1 MPNKHNEKRRHHI
14 PKMKFKVT
22 NWAEYDAGPTIDMG
36 DAFQVTPL
44 LDQIDARIGE
54 IEFSAIL
61 ETLLKTHGVNGMHD
75 LRTRKM
81 EDMNIA
87 DVHLEVEA
95 SLTVEAGHDIA
106 VDARR
111 RVLERHPVFNL
122 MAHIDLWRRPDLDH
136 ESELRPCS
144 LERAG

>member
-1 MPNKHNEKRRHHI
+1 MTQLLHFL
-14 PKMKFKVT
+14 KMSWKFAWDSLHDLMDRAV
-22 NWAEYDAGPTIDMG
+22 D
-36 DAFQVTPL
+36 
-44 LDQIDARIGE
+44 E
-54 IEFSAIL
+54 IELRAIR

-81 EDMNIA
+81 GDMIIA
-87 DVHLEVEA
+87 DVHLEAEA

-111 RVLERHPVFNL
+111 RVLERHRVLNL

-136 ESELRPCS
+136 ESEPRPSS